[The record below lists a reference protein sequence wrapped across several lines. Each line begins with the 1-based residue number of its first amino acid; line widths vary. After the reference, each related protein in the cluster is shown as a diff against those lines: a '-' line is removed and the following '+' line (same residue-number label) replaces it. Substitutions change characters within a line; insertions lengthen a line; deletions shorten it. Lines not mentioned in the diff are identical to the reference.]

1 MRFAIWAL
9 VALIVGALGAHFLL
23 LDRGYVLISFLGWN
37 VEMSVPGLALMLI
50 LFYVAV
56 RVLVRVLSAPGQI
69 GDALEAHRTRR
80 FGSRLARGL
89 IHMTEGDYRRGERLL
104 TDRLKDNDARVVNYL
119 IAARAADAQGSIER
133 RDEWLRLA
141 GTSDPK
147 AEIAVLLTQAE
158 LEIKRG
164 EPGAALVTLARV
176 EKKKP
181 NLGGT
186 LALRAEALLQLRD
199 RAGLADILPQLARAK
214 LDPDRLAGILARALE
229 AMRPEQRFDRAALKA
244 VWSPLPLALRR
255 RPRLIRARALLLE
268 RLGRGEEALK
278 SVAAAL
284 KRDWDRELVNAY
296 GEIRSSDS
304 LKQLQRAEA
313 WLKQRPEDPALL
325 IAAARLSIANELWGK
340 ARSYL
345 ETTLSISPEPA
356 AYVLYGELLERLG
369 ELDEA
374 ARAWRSGL
382 RLTTRD
388 AGRLPEP
395 KAPVVSEA

>member
-9 VALIVGALGAHFLL
+9 VALIVGAFGAHFLL
-23 LDRGYVLISFLGWN
+23 QDRGYVLISFLGWN

-56 RVLVRVLSAPGQI
+56 RVLIRILRAPGQI
-69 GDALEAHRTRR
+69 GDVIEAHRTRR
-80 FGSRLARGL
+80 AGSRLARGL
-89 IHMTEGDYRRGERLL
+89 IHMTEGDFRRGERLL
-104 TDRLKDNDARVVNYL
+104 TDRLKDNDAKVVNYL

-181 NLGGT
+181 DLGGT

-199 RAGLADILPQLARAK
+199 RAGIADILPQLARAK
-214 LDPDRLAGILARALE
+214 LDPDRHASILARALE

-255 RPRLIRARALLLE
+255 RPRLIRARALLLD

-284 KRDWDRELVNAY
+284 KRDWDRELVSAY

-304 LKQLQRAEA
+304 LKQLQRAET

-325 IAAARLSIANELWGK
+325 IAAARLCIANELWGK

-345 ETTLSISPEPA
+345 ETTLSIAPEPA

>member
-1 MRFAIWAL
+1 MRFGIWAL
-9 VALIVGALGAHFLL
+9 VALIVGAFGAHFLL
-23 LDRGYVLISFLGWN
+23 QDRGYVLISFLGWN

-56 RVLVRVLSAPGQI
+56 RVLIRILMAPGQI
-69 GDALEAHRTRR
+69 GDVIEAHRTRR
-80 FGSRLARGL
+80 AGSRLARGL
-89 IHMTEGDYRRGERLL
+89 IHMTEGDFRRGERLL
-104 TDRLKDNDARVVNYL
+104 TDRLKDHDAKVVNYL

-199 RAGLADILPQLARAK
+199 RAGLAEILPQLARAK
-214 LDPDRLAGILARALE
+214 LDPDRHASILARALE

-255 RPRLIRARALLLE
+255 RPRLIRARALLLD

-304 LKQLQRAEA
+304 LKQLQRAET

>member
-1 MRFAIWAL
+1 MRFGIWAL
-9 VALIVGALGAHFLL
+9 VALIVGAFGAHFLL
-23 LDRGYVLISFLGWN
+23 QDRGYVLISFLGWN

-56 RVLVRVLSAPGQI
+56 RVLIRILMAPGQI
-69 GDALEAHRTRR
+69 GDVIEAHRTRR
-80 FGSRLARGL
+80 AGSRLARGL
-89 IHMTEGDYRRGERLL
+89 IHMTEGDFRRGERLL
-104 TDRLKDNDARVVNYL
+104 TDRLKDHDAKVVNYL

-164 EPGAALVTLARV
+164 EPGAALVTLAKV

-199 RAGLADILPQLARAK
+199 RAGIADILPQLARAK
-214 LDPDRLAGILARALE
+214 LDPDRHANILGRALE
-229 AMRPEQRFDRAALKA
+229 AMRQEQRFDRAALKA

-255 RPRLIRARALLLE
+255 RPRLIRARALLLD

-284 KRDWDRELVNAY
+284 KRDWDRELISAY

-304 LKQLQRAEA
+304 LKQLQRAEG

-325 IAAARLSIANELWGK
+325 VTAARLAIANELWGK

-374 ARAWRSGL
+374 GRAWRAGL
-382 RLTTRD
+382 RLTTRE
-388 AGRLPEP
+388 AGRLPAP

>member
-9 VALIVGALGAHFLL
+9 VALIVGAFGAHFLL
-23 LDRGYVLISFLGWN
+23 QDRGYVLISFLGWN

-56 RVLVRVLSAPGQI
+56 RVLIRILRAPGQI
-69 GDALEAHRTRR
+69 GDVIEAHRTRR
-80 FGSRLARGL
+80 AGSRLARGL
-89 IHMTEGDYRRGERLL
+89 IHMTEGDFRRGERLL
-104 TDRLKDNDARVVNYL
+104 TDRLKDNDAKVVNYL

-181 NLGGT
+181 DLGGT
-186 LALRAEALLQLRD
+186 RALRAEALLQLRD
-199 RAGLADILPQLARAK
+199 RAGIADILPQLARAK
-214 LDPDRLAGILARALE
+214 LDPDRHASILARALE

-255 RPRLIRARALLLE
+255 RPRLIRARALLLD

-284 KRDWDRELVNAY
+284 KRDWDRELVSAY

-304 LKQLQRAEA
+304 LKQLQRAET

-325 IAAARLSIANELWGK
+325 IAAARLCIANELWGK

-345 ETTLSISPEPA
+345 ETTLSIAPEPA

>member
-1 MRFAIWAL
+1 MR
-9 VALIVGALGAHFLL
+9 
-23 LDRGYVLISFLGWN
+23 
-37 VEMSVPGLALMLI
+37 
-50 LFYVAV
+50 
-56 RVLVRVLSAPGQI
+56 
-69 GDALEAHRTRR
+69 T
-80 FGSRLARGL
+80 
-89 IHMTEGDYRRGERLL
+89 
-104 TDRLKDNDARVVNYL
+104 
-119 IAARAADAQGSIER
+119 
-133 RDEWLRLA
+133 
-141 GTSDPK
+141 
-147 AEIAVLLTQAE
+147 
-158 LEIKRG
+158 
-164 EPGAALVTLARV
+164 
-176 EKKKP
+176 
-181 NLGGT
+181 
-186 LALRAEALLQLRD
+186 
-199 RAGLADILPQLARAK
+199 
-214 LDPDRLAGILARALE
+214 
-229 AMRPEQRFDRAALKA
+229 EQRFDRAALKA

-255 RPRLIRARALLLE
+255 HPRLIRARALLLD

-284 KRDWDRELVNAY
+284 KRDWDRELISAY
-296 GEIRSSDS
+296 GEIRSSDA

-325 IAAARLSIANELWGK
+325 VTAARLAIANELWGK

-369 ELDEA
+369 EVDEA

>member
-255 RPRLIRARALLLE
+255 RPRLIRARALLLD

>member
-69 GDALEAHRTRR
+69 GDALEARR

-255 RPRLIRARALLLE
+255 RPRLIRARALLLD